1 MHAHLITGSSEDYIL
16 NITSKKF
23 FFPLKKVNDLKELK
37 DFTKLQLTEE
47 TAIIIQDFDEATEET
62 QNAFLK
68 LLEEPQKKISFI
80 ITAKNI
86 DNVLPTI
93 VSRCEVIEIQSSKLE
108 FSEDDREKYNNFIDT
123 KVGNKLSIISKINK
137 REEGINFIKNLIF
150 IAHESLKENPSLI
163 LFLENA
169 TKTLKALEA
178 NGNVQLQLTNFV
190 VKISF

>member
-68 LLEEPQKKISFI
+68 LLEEPQKKLSFI

-108 FSEDDREKYNNFIDT
+108 FSEDDKEKYNNFMDS

-137 REEGINFIKNLIF
+137 REDGINFIKNLIF